1 MTRSCHFHRHCV
13 THLCGEVKSAFL
25 GKHQGGVINK
35 YQKLLSKMGKFI
47 KAFTRP
53 GDYIVDVMAG
63 TCTTAVRNVIDL
75 LTPV

>member
-1 MTRSCHFHRHCV
+1 
-13 THLCGEVKSAFL
+13 VKPAHVGKYL
-25 GKHQGGVINK
+25 GAVLNQ
-35 YQKLLSKMGKFI
+35 YQKPLSLMGKFI

-53 GDYIVDVMAG
+53 GDYIVDVTAG

>member
-1 MTRSCHFHRHCV
+1 M
-13 THLCGEVKSAFL
+13 GKYL
-25 GKHQGGVINK
+25 GAVLNQ
-35 YQKLLSKMGKFI
+35 YQKPLSLMGKFI

-53 GDYIVDVMAG
+53 GDYIVDVTAG